1 MGDSIDNKIFKVIKI
16 ITIIVTFL
24 IVMANIFLFIKTYN
38 YIYLLTMIL
47 CLIGMLFNYYLLK
60 KSI

>member
-16 ITIIVTFL
+16 ITIIATFL